1 MRQLAVHC
9 AAQWKWER
17 VLMAH
22 STPADAEARGL
33 IDQSQYT
40 VVIEK
45 TPLNFSAYVPDLPGC
60 IATASTRKEVV
71 HEIQQAVEFH
81 IEDLREQGEPVP
93 EPQSTATVVS
103 VTERRR
109 PRMSP

>member
-9 AAQWKWER
+9 TAQWEWDW
-17 VLMAH
+17 VLMAN
-22 STPADAEARGL
+22 STPADAEAPRL
-33 IDQSQYT
+33 MDQQYT

-103 VTERRR
+103 VAERQR